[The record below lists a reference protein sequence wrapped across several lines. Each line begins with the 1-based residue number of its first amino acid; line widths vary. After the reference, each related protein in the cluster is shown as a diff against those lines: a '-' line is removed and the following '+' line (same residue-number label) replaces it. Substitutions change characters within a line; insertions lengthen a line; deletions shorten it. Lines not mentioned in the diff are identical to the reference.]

1 MREILQLDVVVD
13 LNRAQTEYES
23 KWLEN
28 PAESNDFPDELSEK
42 IRASARLSDREECVE
57 NQLNPSR
64 HWSCS
69 EAFSWSGS

>member
-42 IRASARLSDREECVE
+42 IRASAQGDCAMLGNMRNLGI
-57 NQLNPSR
+57 
-64 HWSCS
+64 
-69 EAFSWSGS
+69 AF